1 MQHIESSILYL
12 HCVLYKT
19 DAVFVDFH
27 VLISIHFK
35 QYSFEIVI
43 MKTDFMFFI
52 VLLLAISAKI
62 SWSKYILIEIVED
75 GTGKFDF
82 RDFSKLIG
90 T

>member
-1 MQHIESSILYL
+1 
-12 HCVLYKT
+12 
-19 DAVFVDFH
+19 
-27 VLISIHFK
+27 
-35 QYSFEIVI
+35 